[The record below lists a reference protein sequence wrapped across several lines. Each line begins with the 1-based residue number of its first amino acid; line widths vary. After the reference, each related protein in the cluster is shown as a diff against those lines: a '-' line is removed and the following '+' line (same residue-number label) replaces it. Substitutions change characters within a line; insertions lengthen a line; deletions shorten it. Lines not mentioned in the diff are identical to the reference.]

1 MQDISSL
8 LQSRYGLLFN
18 DVTETVGG
26 LSADAFRIIAGREK
40 YFLKVY
46 NKKNV
51 QSELWISN
59 IDRYMPVLLQLL
71 EVSGL
76 RDRLPRPIMTQN
88 AYWRVEDEDNV
99 YILFSYMDGD
109 TVGDK
114 LLTQQQVLEL
124 AETIARLHSVSVEK
138 LRDLRLFAEDF
149 AVPFCDV
156 LEKAV
161 LSGSVELQDLE
172 GRIIESCA
180 TELHKRIQRLYEL
193 SQRLR
198 GKAFDRHLC
207 HTDVHGWNLMAS
219 DHLILVD
226 WEGLRLATPEADLYM
241 FLHKPWW
248 DCFWNHYRRFRPDAQ
263 LDPELLEFYLL
274 KRKLEDIC
282 VFLSR
287 ILHDD
292 LDQKTYTQCLTN
304 LTNECKDL
312 DAFCF

>member
-8 LQSRYGLLFN
+8 LQSRYGLLCN

-26 LSADAFRIIAGREK
+26 LSADAFRIIAGPEK

-59 IDRYMPVLLQLL
+59 IDRYMPVLPQLL
-71 EVSGL
+71 KVSGL

-88 AYWRVEDEDNV
+88 AHWRVEDEDNV
-99 YILFSYMDGD
+99 YILFSYIDGD

-124 AETIARLHSVSVEK
+124 AELIARLHSVPLDK
-138 LRDLRLFAEDF
+138 LHDLCLFTEDF
-149 AVPFCDV
+149 SVSFCDA
-156 LEKAV
+156 LENSVAFGDVGIQSLEWRVMEGCSTELCKRIHRLRKLSQI
-161 LSGSVELQDLE
+161 LSGKH
-172 GRIIESCA
+172 I
-180 TELHKRIQRLYEL
+180 
-193 SQRLR
+193 
-198 GKAFDRHLC
+198 DRHLC

-219 DHLILVD
+219 DHLVLVD

-248 DCFWNHYRRFRPDAQ
+248 DCFWTHYRRFRPDAQ

-274 KRKLEDIC
+274 KRKLEDIWE
-282 VFLSR
+282 FLSR
-287 ILHDD
+287 LMYDD

-304 LTNECKDL
+304 LANECKDL

>member
-8 LQSRYGLLFN
+8 LQSRYVLLCN

-26 LSADAFRIIAGREK
+26 LSADAFRNIAGREK

-51 QSELWISN
+51 QSVLWISN

-71 EVSGL
+71 EVFGL
-76 RDRLPRPIMTQN
+76 RDRLARPIMTQN
-88 AYWRVEDEDNV
+88 AHWRVEDEDNV
-99 YILFSYMDGD
+99 YILFSYIDGD

-114 LLTQQQVLEL
+114 LMTQQQVLEL
-124 AETIARLHSVSVEK
+124 AELIARLHSVPLDK
-138 LRDLRLFAEDF
+138 LHDLCLFTEDF
-149 AVPFCDV
+149 SVSFCDALANSV
-156 LEKAV
+156 ASGDVGIESLEWRLMEGCSTELCKRIHRLRKLSQI
-161 LSGSVELQDLE
+161 LSGKH
-172 GRIIESCA
+172 I
-180 TELHKRIQRLYEL
+180 
-193 SQRLR
+193 
-198 GKAFDRHLC
+198 DRHLC

-219 DHLILVD
+219 DHLVLVD

-248 DCFWNHYRRFRPDAQ
+248 DCFWTYYRRFRPGTE
-263 LDPELLEFYLL
+263 LNPELMESYLL
-274 KRKLEDIC
+274 KRKLEDIW

-287 ILHDD
+287 ILHDE

-304 LTNECKDL
+304 LANECKDL

>member
-8 LQSRYGLLFN
+8 LQSRYGLLCN

-59 IDRYMPVLLQLL
+59 IDRYMPVLPQLL

-88 AYWRVEDEDNV
+88 AYWRVEDVDNV
-99 YILFSYMDGD
+99 YILFSYIDGD

-149 AVPFCDV
+149 AVPFCDA

-180 TELHKRIQRLYEL
+180 TKLHKRIQQLYEL

-198 GKAFDRHLC
+198 GKTFDRHLC

-219 DHLILVD
+219 DHLVLVD

-241 FLHKPWW
+241 FLHKLWW
-248 DCFWNHYRRFRPDAQ
+248 DCFWTYYRRFRPGTE
-263 LDPELLEFYLL
+263 LNPELMEFYLL
-274 KRKLEDIC
+274 KRKLEDIWE
-282 VFLSR
+282 FLSR
-287 ILHDD
+287 LMYDD
-292 LDQKTYTQCLTN
+292 LNQKTYTQCLTN
-304 LTNECKDL
+304 LANECKDL

>member
-8 LQSRYGLLFN
+8 LQSRYGLLCN

-59 IDRYMPVLLQLL
+59 IDRYMPVLPQLL

-88 AYWRVEDEDNV
+88 AHWRVEDEDNV
-99 YILFSYMDGD
+99 YILFSYIDGD

-124 AETIARLHSVSVEK
+124 AELIARLHSVPLDK
-138 LRDLRLFAEDF
+138 LHDLCLFTEDF
-149 AVPFCDV
+149 SVSFCDA
-156 LEKAV
+156 LENSVAFGDVGIQSLEWRVMEDCSTELCKRIYRLRKLSQI
-161 LSGSVELQDLE
+161 LSGKH
-172 GRIIESCA
+172 I
-180 TELHKRIQRLYEL
+180 
-193 SQRLR
+193 
-198 GKAFDRHLC
+198 DRHLC

-226 WEGLRLATPEADLYM
+226 WEGLKLAPLEADLYM
-241 FLHKPWW
+241 FIHKPWW
-248 DCFWNHYRRFRPDAQ
+248 DCFWTYYRRFRPGTE
-263 LDPELLEFYLL
+263 LNPELIEFYLL
-274 KRKLEDIC
+274 KRKLEDIWE
-282 VFLSR
+282 FLSR
-287 ILHDD
+287 LMYDD

-304 LTNECKDL
+304 LANECKEL